1 MLADFTLTESS
12 GKSWTLRELRGKV
25 VLVNFW
31 ATWCPPCRKEMPDSS
46 GIEQDRISDFLLR
59 DKWLYPACVLE
70 TLYREFKDQNFVIL
84 AISDEEKFI
93 SFSRS

>member
-59 DKWLYPACVLE
+59 DKWLYPACV
-70 TLYREFKDQNFVIL
+70 
-84 AISDEEKFI
+84 FI
-93 SFSRS
+93 